1 MATVTI
7 APMELEAFF
16 DYTAEKN
23 SLYELEDG
31 EPIEMPL
38 ESELNRR
45 IATFLLVYF
54 AQLGVAPHCLSLKTE
69 VVVSGAGPT
78 VQVPDLLVLSEVLA
92 EVLAGATRSTVLPE
106 MPPPRLVVEVVS
118 PGKKNRDRDYRYK
131 RSQYGARGI
140 GEYWIVDPVEGCITV
155 LIWVEGLY
163 EEEVYGEDAVIQSP
177 FLQALGATAGLPV
190 RQVLTAGILP

>member
-23 SLYELEDG
+23 TLYELEDG

-45 IATFLLVYF
+45 IATFLLIYF

-78 VQVPDLLVLSEVLA
+78 VRVPDLLVL
-92 EVLAGATRSTVLPE
+92 
-106 MPPPRLVVEVVS
+106 
-118 PGKKNRDRDYRYK
+118 
-131 RSQYGARGI
+131 
-140 GEYWIVDPVEGCITV
+140 
-155 LIWVEGLY
+155 
-163 EEEVYGEDAVIQSP
+163 
-177 FLQALGATAGLPV
+177 
-190 RQVLTAGILP
+190 